1 MMPMAAHDRHQERYG
16 RRVSDGTSDDGGGQF
31 QRLTRELLALIN
43 DGHTYPRGSLLPTQ
57 RELAAEFGV
66 SRDTVQRVLR
76 ELANEGWIEVRQG
89 SGARVVR
96 SPQVHSPT
104 SSGTVT
110 LRALIEDA
118 FGQPEVTL
126 DVFTL
131 TSESL
136 DAHIRMQAERIRA
149 GEIAPQRIA
158 LRVMLPSESVELPYL
173 CTGQPAQ
180 DERLKAR
187 FLSITRRHTESLRT
201 VLSDLRATGLVP
213 SVDLRIRRIRV
224 APQSKVYLLNGT
236 EALVGLYT
244 VCRRS
249 IMMEDGEVIEGVLD
263 VRGLGAGLTHHVKDA
278 ELHSHGTVLVT
289 NMQEWFDSTWEH
301 LAE

>member
-1 MMPMAAHDRHQERYG
+1 M
-16 RRVSDGTSDDGGGQF
+16 SDGTPDGGGG
-31 QRLTRELLALIN
+31 REFERGLRALMCN
-43 DGHTYPRGSLLPTQ
+43 GTFPRGSLLPPQ
-57 RELAAEFGV
+57 RELAAEFRV

-76 ELANEGWIEVRQG
+76 QLVNEGWIEVRQG

-136 DAHIRMQAERIRA
+136 DAHIRIQAERIRA
-149 GEIAPQRIA
+149 GVIATQRIA
-158 LRVMLPSESVELPYL
+158 LRMMLPSESVELSYL
-173 CTGQPAQ
+173 RTGQPAQ

-187 FLSITRRHTESLRT
+187 FLGITRRHTESLRT
-201 VLSDLRATGLVP
+201 ALSGLQETGLVP
-213 SVDLRIRRIRV
+213 SVDLQIRRIRMS
-224 APQSKVYLLNGT
+224 PQFKLYLLNGT
-236 EALVGLYT
+236 EALFGPYT
-244 VCRRS
+244 VCERA
-249 IMMEDGEVIEGVLD
+249 IMMEDGEVIEEVLD
-263 VRGLGAGLTHHVKDA
+263 VQGLGANLIRHVKDA
-278 ELHSHGTVLVT
+278 ELHSQGTLFVT
-289 NMQEWFDSTWEH
+289 DMQEWFDSAWEH

>member
-1 MMPMAAHDRHQERYG
+1 M
-16 RRVSDGTSDDGGGQF
+16 SDGTPDGGGGGSF
-31 QRLTRELLALIN
+31 QRVAVELRARML
-43 DGHTYPRGSLLPTQ
+43 DGRSYPHGSLLPPQ
-57 RELAAEFGV
+57 RELADEFGV

-104 SSGTVT
+104 SNGTVT
-110 LRALIEDA
+110 LGALIEDA
-118 FGQPEVTL
+118 FRQPEVTL

-158 LRVMLPSESVELPYL
+158 LRMMLPSGSVELPYL
-173 CTGQPAQ
+173 RTGQPAQ

-187 FLSITRRHTESLRT
+187 FLSITRRHTESLRN
-201 VLSDLRATGLVP
+201 VLSDLRATRLVP
-213 SVDLRIRRIRV
+213 SVDLQIRRTRV
-224 APQSKVYLLNGT
+224 APQFKLYLLNGT
-236 EALVGLYT
+236 EALFGPYT
-244 VCRRS
+244 VCERS

-263 VRGLGAGLTHHVKDA
+263 ARGLGASLIRHVTDA
-278 ELHSHGTVLVT
+278 ELPSQGTLFVT
-289 NMQEWFDSTWEH
+289 AMHEWFDSAWEH
-301 LAE
+301 LTE

>member
-1 MMPMAAHDRHQERYG
+1 MMPMATHDRHQERYG
-16 RRVSDGTSDDGGGQF
+16 RRVSDGTPDGGGG
-31 QRLTRELLALIN
+31 REFERVERGLRALMCN
-43 DGHTYPRGSLLPTQ
+43 GTFPRGSLLPPQ

-158 LRVMLPSESVELPYL
+158 LRVMLPSEEVELPYL
-173 CTGQPAQ
+173 RTGQPAQ

-187 FLSITRRHTESLRT
+187 FLSIMGRHTESLRAA
-201 VLSDLRATGLVP
+201 LSYLQTDGLVS
-213 SVDLRIRRIRV
+213 SVDLQIRRIPLV
-224 APQSKVYLLNGT
+224 PQFKLYLLNGT
-236 EALVGLYT
+236 EALFGPYM
-244 VCRRS
+244 VCERS
-249 IMMEDGEVIEGVLD
+249 IVMEDGEVIEGVLD
-263 VRGLGAGLTHHVKDA
+263 VQGLGAGLTHHVKDA
-278 ELHSHGTVLVT
+278 ELHSQGTVLVT

>member
-1 MMPMAAHDRHQERYG
+1 M
-16 RRVSDGTSDDGGGQF
+16 SDGTPDYDGGREF
-31 QRLTRELLALIN
+31 ERVARELRARML
-43 DGHTYPRGSLLPTQ
+43 DGRRYPHGSFLPPQ
-57 RELAAEFGV
+57 RALAAEFGV

-173 CTGQPAQ
+173 RTGQPAQ

-263 VRGLGAGLTHHVKDA
+263 VQGLGAGLTHHVKDA
-278 ELHSHGTVLVT
+278 ELHSQGTVLVT
-289 NMQEWFDSTWEH
+289 NMQKWFDSPWE
-301 LAE
+301 LLTE